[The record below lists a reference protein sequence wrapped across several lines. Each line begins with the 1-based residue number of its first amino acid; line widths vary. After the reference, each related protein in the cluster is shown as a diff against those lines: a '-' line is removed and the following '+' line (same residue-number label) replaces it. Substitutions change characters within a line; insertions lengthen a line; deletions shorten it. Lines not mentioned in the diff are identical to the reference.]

1 MEGRG
6 KDVEE
11 LRAEV
16 SHQSNHYKELCAHGT
31 SLEEVQMLCSQVI
44 ALKSDVK
51 VESAGGWL
59 RGANRDPKGSSY
71 AGGSDCQPG
80 RSTDQGL
87 GGGQRTK
94 AIS

>member
-1 MEGRG
+1 MR
-6 KDVEE
+6 
-11 LRAEV
+11 
-16 SHQSNHYKELCAHGT
+16 
-31 SLEEVQMLCSQVI
+31 SQVI
-44 ALKSDVK
+44 ILRLGIRVK
-51 VESAGGWL
+51 SAGGWL